1 MESNEKDPTN
11 WKAWYWGLI
20 LFLVVQIVVYL
31 VITKAY
37 EA

>member
-1 MESNEKDPTN
+1 MSDEKDKTN

-20 LFLVVQIVVYL
+20 LFLLAQIILYL

-37 EA
+37 EV